1 MKREENDMENDSRQ
15 VKVEV
20 KDLTKRFGEL
30 LVLDHMNF
38 NIKKG
43 EFVCVVGP
51 TGCGKTTF
59 LNCLTRIHMPSEGDL
74 FIDGVPADPRKHNI
88 SFVFQ
93 EPSALP
99 WLTVEQN
106 IAYGLTIKKVPKDEI
121 NRRVNQILELMG
133 LQDFRHSYPEELSV
147 SAEQRII
154 IGRSFA
160 MKPDLLLMDEPYGQ
174 MDVKMRFYLEDE
186 VIRLW
191 KELGSTVVFITHNI
205 EEAVYLAEKV
215 LILTNK
221 PAKIK
226 EEVTIDLPRPRNITD
241 PKFIE
246 YRNYITDKIKWW

>member
-1 MKREENDMENDSRQ
+1 MPIEDSRPI
-15 VKVEV
+15 KVEV
-20 KDLTKRFGEL
+20 KNLTKRFGDL
-30 LVLDHMNF
+30 LVLDDMSF
-38 NIKKG
+38 NIRKG

-51 TGCGKTTF
+51 TGCGKSTF

-74 FIDGVPADPRKHNI
+74 FIDGVPANPQKHNI

-99 WLTVEQN
+99 WLTVEDN
-106 IAYGLTIKKVPKDEI
+106 IAYGLKIKRLPKNEI
-121 NRRVNQILELMG
+121 DARVNQILDLMG
-133 LQDFRHSYPEELSV
+133 LQEFRKAYPGELSV

-191 KELGSTVVFITHNI
+191 KELGSTVIFITHNI

-215 LILTNK
+215 MILTNK

-226 EEVTIDLPRPRNITD
+226 EEVMIDLPRPRDITD

>member
-1 MKREENDMENDSRQ
+1 MAELNDNRP

-20 KDLTKRFGEL
+20 KDLTKRFGDL

-38 NIKKG
+38 DIKKN

-59 LNCLTRIHMPSEGDL
+59 LNCLTRIHQPSEGDL
-74 FIDGVPADPRKHNI
+74 FIDGEPADPRKHNI
-88 SFVFQ
+88 SFIIQ

-99 WLTVEQN
+99 WLTVEEN
-106 IAYGLTIKKVPKDEI
+106 IAYGLKIKKLPKDEI
-121 NRRVNQILELMG
+121 NKRVEQIIKLMG
-133 LQDFRHSYPEELSV
+133 LQDSRKKYPGDLSV
-147 SAEQRII
+147 SVAQRVV

-160 MKPDLLLMDEPYGQ
+160 MQPDLLLMDEPYGQ

-205 EEAVYLAEKV
+205 EEAVYLAERV
-215 LILTNK
+215 IILSNK
-221 PAKIK
+221 PANIK
-226 EEVTIDLPRPRNITD
+226 EEIKIDLPHPRNVAD

-246 YRNYITDKIKWW
+246 YREYITEKIKWW

>member
-1 MKREENDMENDSRQ
+1 MSQHEETRP
-15 VKVEV
+15 VKVAV
-20 KDLTKRFGEL
+20 KDLTKSFGDL

-38 NIKKG
+38 NIHKN

-59 LNCLTRIHMPSEGDL
+59 LNCLTRIHEPTEGDL
-74 FIDGVPADPRKHNI
+74 YIDGEPADPRKHNI

-99 WLTVEQN
+99 WLSVEEN
-106 IAYGLTIKKVPKDEI
+106 IAYGLKIKRLPQDEI
-121 NRRVNQILELMG
+121 NRRVDQILDLMG
-133 LQDFRHSYPEELSV
+133 LQDSRKKYPGELSV
-147 SAEQRII
+147 SAAQRVI

-160 MKPDLLLMDEPYGQ
+160 MQPDLLLMVEPYGQ

-205 EEAVYLAEKV
+205 EEAVYLAERV
-215 LILTNK
+215 IILSNK
-221 PAKIK
+221 PANIK
-226 EEVTIDLPRPRNITD
+226 EELYIDLPHPRNVAD